1 MQLTTQSKTSSSEL
15 GSFIDEVC
23 GESRLRV
30 EADLGDG
37 FVRLRISEAEKRQAA
52 QDIRSTEDIVVEIL
66 RNARDAHAN
75 MIFVAVQRE
84 GDRRTVTVI
93 DNGDGIPEHMHALVF
108 EPRVTSKLDTAH
120 MDKWGIHGRG
130 MALYSIKANANE
142 ARICSSAPGF
152 GTSIRIE
159 TSLNTLSE
167 KSDQSTFPLFEQ
179 QESGTYAM
187 RGPKNILR
195 VASEFAL
202 EHRKTCSV
210 YCGSPT
216 EVAATLHAYAMS
228 ATSPVYRAFTL
239 NQEEAPLLKRLALA
253 VDPMQFS
260 AISASMGLD
269 LSERTARRIMDGSIT
284 PLRSLMDRLQ
294 QESFDN
300 KSGKSGAPAK
310 SRPSSGVRLRLTEED
325 ADYLSRKAAEAFA
338 DIAGNYYLDPNCQPK
353 VRISPE
359 GIRITLPVFHDS

>member
-1 MQLTTQSKTSSSEL
+1 MQLTTQSKTNSSEL

-120 MDKWGIHGRG
+120 MDKWGMHGRG

-142 ARICSSAPGF
+142 ARICSSAPGL

-228 ATSPVYRAFTL
+228 ATSPAYRAFTL

-253 VDPMQFS
+253 VDPVQFS

-300 KSGKSGAPAK
+300 KSGKSGASAK